1 VARARRP
8 IDLRIASRLGARRA
22 ALGLSRERLARRVG
36 LTAAQIH
43 GFECGADRISAS
55 KVWALAR
62 ALSIPVGYFFD
73 EAPLELAELASAD
86 LAEILAAMPV
96 ACRGRLLEIA
106 ASLTA

>member
-1 VARARRP
+1 MARARRP

-43 GFECGADRISAS
+43 DYERGVDRISAS
-55 KVWALAR
+55 KIWALSR

-73 EAPLELAELASAD
+73 EISFQSKEIGDDELAEL
-86 LAEILAAMPV
+86 LAAMPI
-96 ACRGRLLEIA
+96 ACRYRLAEIA
-106 ASLTA
+106 ATLAV